1 MHNAH
6 PAYPEVQLPQEA
18 SCSAVAILQDAR
30 SRVSSASIE
39 PREVKSLP
47 AAVANLHEIR
57 QHMSGK
63 RLLIF
68 LDYDGT
74 LTPIVSDPELAFL
87 SPSMRA
93 TISQLSQHKKV
104 AIVSGR
110 SREKVQNFVQLS
122 SLVYAGSH
130 GFDIA
135 GPGGL
140 RHKIAEAALPTIAAT
155 GNALRERLKGIP
167 GVQIEDN
174 QFSMSVHWRNT
185 PQEFRSVVYNVT
197 IDEVQRRDG
206 IQYTAGK
213 CVYEVRPKLPGTA
226 VWNKGEAMRFL
237 LDYLSEASLA
247 SGETPHEGSVDGVLP
262 IFIGDDTT
270 DEDAFAVLH
279 ELGGLGFLVASPAE
293 TERPRQT
300 YATHVLADCAEVETL
315 LSAFISM

>member
-1 MHNAH
+1 MG
-6 PAYPEVQLPQEA
+6 
-18 SCSAVAILQDAR
+18 DAR
-30 SRVSSASIE
+30 AHMPSASIQ

-47 AAVANLHEIR
+47 VAVANLHEIR
-57 QHMSGK
+57 QNVSGK

-87 SPSMRA
+87 SPGMRA

-110 SREKVQNFVQLS
+110 SREKVQVS

-135 GPGGL
+135 GPGGF
-140 RHKIAEAALPTIAAT
+140 RHKIAEAALPTLAAT

-167 GVQIEDN
+167 GVLIEDN
-174 QFSMSVHWRNT
+174 KFSVSVHWRNT
-185 PQEFRSVVYNVT
+185 PQEFRAAVFNVT
-197 IDEVQRRDG
+197 MDEVQRRDG
-206 IQYTAGK
+206 IQYSAGK
-213 CVYEVRPKLPGTA
+213 CVYEIRPKLPGTA

-247 SGETPHEGSVDGVLP
+247 SGETPHEGGVDGVLP

-315 LSAFISM
+315 LSEFISLAWHEF